1 MPLLVLL
8 LALVMPLA
16 AYAQA
21 PVVHTSTYVDVLG
34 SEPREHPVDILRMTV
49 NVRFEP
55 ENALV
60 KGTVTHVFRALREQ
74 VDSIEF
80 DAIKITIKQ
89 ATLGGR
95 PVRTR
100 STDTSVILYCEP
112 RLRWDQQDSVV
123 FTYEAT
129 PRKGIYF
136 IGWNDPSKRM
146 RRQIWTQGQAIDN
159 RHWIPMYDEMNDKMI
174 TETITTFDSTYAVLS
189 NGTRYNVTSNSDGT
203 KTWYYTMTK
212 PHASYLLMLAIGTY
226 TITDRRSASGVP
238 LRLYTYPEFPER
250 IEPTYRMSVEAM
262 DFLEREIGIPYPW
275 ESYSQV
281 PVADYIFGA
290 MENTTATIFGDF
302 LHTDPR
308 GWLDRSYIGTNVHE
322 LTHQWFGDYITGR
335 SGKSIW
341 LQESFATF
349 YPHLFTRETVGEDAY
364 QWSRRGMHRSALS
377 AGEKD
382 RLPIVHPSSGSARV
396 YPKGA
401 SVIDMMRYTFGEQSV
416 RRVIQHYLRKHPYT
430 LVETNDLYQAFQDTL
445 GLSPKWFFDQWLY
458 RGGEPHYRVAT
469 RLGAVQ
475 TEKGVGTTTLVDIE
489 QIHQI
494 DDLTGVF
501 TMPVVIEVHYT
512 DRTKDSVRVT
522 VNQQRMLVEVPNPG
536 NRTPSFVLFD
546 PGSNILKRL
555 SFDRSWEARMAQ
567 LQNAPLM
574 IDRYD
579 ALETFRG
586 DTARSQERR
595 AMLAGVMNRETFH
608 ALRSEAAQQA
618 LYLAQAGIPEA
629 WDLVKR
635 GLTDKALEVRSA
647 TLGAL
652 TTIPQQLK
660 ETVVGMLRDTSY
672 AIIQSALTKLAASYP
687 ADKSIITAVKGV
699 RGPHERVRIA
709 RLEIEA
715 TWYQD
720 ASAIKELSDLCGPG
734 WEFIT
739 RQNAMQALRRVGTIT
754 PLAAENM
761 LLAVLSTNTRL
772 AGVAQSV
779 LSGLCEQPRLK
790 AIVAATAKSMQLV
803 EWQRDTLATYLR

>member
-1 MPLLVLL
+1 
-8 LALVMPLA
+8 
-16 AYAQA
+16 
-21 PVVHTSTYVDVLG
+21 
-34 SEPREHPVDILRMTV
+34 
-49 NVRFEP
+49 
-55 ENALV
+55 
-60 KGTVTHVFRALREQ
+60 
-74 VDSIEF
+74 
-80 DAIKITIKQ
+80 
-89 ATLGGR
+89 
-95 PVRTR
+95 
-100 STDTSVILYCEP
+100 LY
-112 RLRWDQQDSVV
+112 S
-123 FTYEAT
+123 
-129 PRKGIYF
+129 
-136 IGWNDPSKRM
+136 
-146 RRQIWTQGQAIDN
+146 
-159 RHWIPMYDEMNDKMI
+159 
-174 TETITTFDSTYAVLS
+174 
-189 NGTRYNVTSNSDGT
+189 
-203 KTWYYTMTK
+203 
-212 PHASYLLMLAIGTY
+212 
-226 TITDRRSASGVP
+226 
-238 LRLYTYPEFPER
+238 YPEHPER
-250 IEPTYRMSVEAM
+250 IEPTYRMSVESM
-262 DFLEREIGIPYPW
+262 NFLEREIGIPYPW

-302 LHTDPR
+302 FHTDER
-308 GWLDRSYIGTNVHE
+308 GWIDRSYIGVNVHE

-364 QWSRRGMHRSALS
+364 QWSRRGMHRSAH
-377 AGEKD
+377 AAAEKD
-382 RLPIVHPSSGSARV
+382 RLPIVHPSSGSARI

-430 LVETNDLYQAFQDTL
+430 TVETNDLYLAFQDTL

-458 RGGEPHYRVAT
+458 QGGEPHYRIST
-469 RLGAVQ
+469 RLGAMQ

-494 DDLTGVF
+494 DELTGVF
-501 TMPVVIEVHYT
+501 SMPVVLEVHYT
-512 DRTKDSVRVT
+512 DRTKDSVRVM
-522 VNQQRMLVEVPNPG
+522 VDQQRMLVEIPNTG
-536 NRTPSFVLFD
+536 NKTPAFVLFD
-546 PGSNILKRL
+546 PGSYILKRVT
-555 SFDRSWEARMAQ
+555 FERSWDARMAQ

-586 DTARSQERR
+586 DTSRSAERR
-595 AMLAGVMNRETFH
+595 AMLSSVLSRETFH

-618 LYLAQAGIPEA
+618 IDLAQKGIPEA
-629 WDLVKR
+629 WELVKR
-635 GLTDKALEVRSA
+635 GLTDKAVEVRSA

-652 TTIPQQLK
+652 PTIPKQLR

-672 AIIQSALTKLAASYP
+672 AVIQSALTKLATSFP
-687 ADKSIITAVKGV
+687 SDKSILVAVKGV

-715 TWYQD
+715 TWNDD
-720 ASAIKELSDLCGPG
+720 AGAVKELADLCGPG

-754 PLAAENM
+754 PMAAENM

-779 LSGLCEQPRLK
+779 LNGLCEQPRLRS
-790 AIVAATAKSMQLV
+790 IVSTSAKSMQLN
-803 EWQRDTLATYLR
+803 ETQRDTLVPYLR

>member
-1 MPLLVLL
+1 
-8 LALVMPLA
+8 
-16 AYAQA
+16 
-21 PVVHTSTYVDVLG
+21 
-34 SEPREHPVDILRMTV
+34 
-49 NVRFEP
+49 
-55 ENALV
+55 
-60 KGTVTHVFRALREQ
+60 
-74 VDSIEF
+74 
-80 DAIKITIKQ
+80 
-89 ATLGGR
+89 
-95 PVRTR
+95 
-100 STDTSVILYCEP
+100 
-112 RLRWDQQDSVV
+112 
-123 FTYEAT
+123 
-129 PRKGIYF
+129 
-136 IGWNDPSKRM
+136 
-146 RRQIWTQGQAIDN
+146 
-159 RHWIPMYDEMNDKMI
+159 MI

-189 NGTRYNVTSNSDGT
+189 NGTRYKVTSNSDGT

-212 PHASYLLMLAIGTY
+212 PHASYLLMLAIGNY
-226 TITDRRSASGVP
+226 AITDRRSASGVP
-238 LRLYTYPEFPER
+238 LRLYSYPEHPER
-250 IEPTYRMSVEAM
+250 IEPTYRMSVESM

-302 LHTDPR
+302 LHTDER
-308 GWLDRSYIGTNVHE
+308 GWLDRSYVGTNVHE

-349 YPHLFTRETVGEDAY
+349 YPHLFTRATVGEDAY
-364 QWSRRGMHRSALS
+364 QWSRRGMHRSAH
-377 AGEKD
+377 AAAEKD
-382 RLPIVHPSSGSARV
+382 RLPIVHPSSGSARI

-430 LVETNDLYQAFQDTL
+430 TVETNDLYLAFQDTL

-458 RGGEPHYRVAT
+458 QGGEPHYRIST
-469 RLGAVQ
+469 RLGAMQ

-494 DDLTGVF
+494 DELTSVF
-501 TMPVVIEVHYT
+501 SMPVVLEVHYT
-512 DRTKDSVRVT
+512 DRTKDSVRVM
-522 VNQQRMLVEVPNPG
+522 VNQQRMLVEVPNP
-536 NRTPSFVLFD
+536 NNKVPAFVLFD
-546 PGSNILKRL
+546 PGSYILKRVT
-555 SFDRSWEARMAQ
+555 FDRSWDARMAQ

-586 DTARSQERR
+586 DTSRSAERR
-595 AMLAGVMNRETFH
+595 AMLSGVLSRETFH

-618 LYLAQAGIPEA
+618 IELAQKGIPEA
-629 WDLVKR
+629 WELVKR

-652 TTIPQQLK
+652 PTIPQQLR

-672 AIIQSALTKLAASYP
+672 AVIQSALTKLATSFP
-687 ADKSIITAVKGV
+687 SDKSILAAVKGV
-699 RGPHERVRIA
+699 RGPHERVRIT

-715 TWYQD
+715 TWNDD
-720 ASAIKELSDLCGPG
+720 AGAIKELADLCGPG

-739 RQNAMQALRRVGTIT
+739 RQNAMQALRRVGTVT

-779 LSGLCEQPRLK
+779 LNGLCEQPRLK
-790 AIVAATAKSMQLV
+790 SIVSTVAKSMQLN
-803 EWQRDTLATYLR
+803 EIQRDTLAQYLR

>member
-1 MPLLVLL
+1 MRLLLLL

-16 AYAQA
+16 AQAQA
-21 PVVHTSTYVDVLG
+21 PVVHTSTYVDVPG
-34 SEPREHPVDILRMTV
+34 SEPRERMVDILRMTV

-55 ENALV
+55 EKALV

-100 STDTSVILYCEP
+100 STDTTVIVYCEP
-112 RLRWDQQDSVV
+112 RMRWDQQDSIV
-123 FTYEAT
+123 FAYEAT

-189 NGTRYNVTSNSDGT
+189 NGTRYKVTSNSDGT

-212 PHASYLLMLAIGTY
+212 PHASYLLMLAIGNY
-226 TITDRRSASGVP
+226 AITERRSASGVP
-238 LRLYTYPEFPER
+238 LRLYSYPEHPER
-250 IEPTYRMSVEAM
+250 IEPTYRMSVESM

-302 LHTDPR
+302 LHTDER
-308 GWLDRSYIGTNVHE
+308 GWLDRSYVGTNVHE

-364 QWSRRGMHRSALS
+364 QWSRRGMHRSAH
-377 AGEKD
+377 AAAEKD
-382 RLPIVHPSSGSARV
+382 RLPIVHPSSGSARI

-430 LVETNDLYQAFQDTL
+430 TVETNDLYLAFQDTL

-458 RGGEPHYRVAT
+458 QGGEPHYRIST
-469 RLGAVQ
+469 RLGAMQ

-494 DDLTGVF
+494 DELTGVF
-501 TMPVVIEVHYT
+501 SMPVVLEVHYT
-512 DRTKDSVRVT
+512 DRTKDSVRVM
-522 VNQQRMLVEVPNPG
+522 VNQQRMLVEVPNP
-536 NRTPSFVLFD
+536 NNKVPAFVLFD
-546 PGSNILKRL
+546 PGSYILKRVT
-555 SFDRSWEARMAQ
+555 FERSWDARMAQ

-586 DTARSQERR
+586 DTSRSAERR
-595 AMLAGVMNRETFH
+595 AMIAGVLSRETFH

-618 LYLAQAGIPEA
+618 IELAQKGIPEA
-629 WDLVKR
+629 WELVKR

-652 TTIPQQLK
+652 PTIPQQLR

-672 AIIQSALTKLAASYP
+672 AVIQSALTKLATSFP
-687 ADKSIITAVKGV
+687 ADKSILAAVKGV
-699 RGPHERVRIA
+699 RGPHERVRIT

-715 TWYQD
+715 TWNDD
-720 ASAIKELSDLCGPG
+720 AGAVKELADLCGPG

-739 RQNAMQALRRVGTIT
+739 RQNAMQALRRVGTVT

-779 LSGLCEQPRLK
+779 LNGLCEQPRLK
-790 AIVAATAKSMQLV
+790 SIVSTVAKTMQLN
-803 EWQRDTLATYLR
+803 EIQRDTLAQYLR